1 VTAFDFVAILI
12 LGVSALVGFVR
23 GATRELMTV
32 IAFLLAIM
40 ISVFGLRFT
49 GPIFRHAI
57 HTPWLANAAA
67 ILVVFI
73 AAYIVIKVLGSALT
87 RRIHNTRAL
96 GTVDRFIGV
105 GFGILRGLVVLG
117 VFNLAFNAATPPERV
132 PHWMKDAVLY
142 PVSTFAAH
150 MLTALAPQGSAMAGK
165 VAPALEQAVKDGA
178 SDKPVTAGKGYDDK
192 ARRSMDDAVEQN
204 R

>member
-96 GTVDRFIGV
+96 GTARGVQSGLQRGHAAGARAALDEGRRPLPGIDFRGPYVD
-105 GFGILRGLVVLG
+105 
-117 VFNLAFNAATPPERV
+117 
-132 PHWMKDAVLY
+132 
-142 PVSTFAAH
+142 
-150 MLTALAPQGSAMAGK
+150 SA
-165 VAPALEQAVKDGA
+165 GA
-178 SDKPVTAGKGYDDK
+178 SGLRHGRQGGPGSGTGRQG
-192 ARRSMDDAVEQN
+192 RRE